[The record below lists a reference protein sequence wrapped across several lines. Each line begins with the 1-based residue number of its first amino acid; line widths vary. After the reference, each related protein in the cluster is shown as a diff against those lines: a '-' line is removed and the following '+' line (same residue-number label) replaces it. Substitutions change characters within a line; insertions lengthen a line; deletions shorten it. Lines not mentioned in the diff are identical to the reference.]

1 MDPKEVSPIFHQFLD
16 AVYQLQY
23 QMPQAFEFNERFLR
37 RLYYQVYAG
46 QYGEFLFNND
56 RERSEHKDKLPSAW
70 GYFLARRA
78 EFTNPDF
85 SAKTDDPL
93 LFPRRQGAEREIEV
107 RWWNMLFGRKDEEMN
122 VPRALEQPVLENRSA
137 SLGAAEVLA
146 AGLSFATPKTAEAQA
161 VESRGSSSLSTTS
174 DKNSVGNDSNLVVAE
189 TAQSQ
194 PSSQQQRPTLSSQE
208 TDTDVLA
215 RYAGVSSTTAAVVK
229 PEEEEAPTTPA
240 ITQPVG
246 GDPLGVSTDEPLP
259 HRQQSQQTTRAGGVD
274 FAAFARE
281 NAFRDS

>member
-1 MDPKEVSPIFHQFLD
+1 
-16 AVYQLQY
+16 
-23 QMPQAFEFNERFLR
+23 
-37 RLYYQVYAG
+37 
-46 QYGEFLFNND
+46 
-56 RERSEHKDKLPSAW
+56 
-70 GYFLARRA
+70 
-78 EFTNPDF
+78 
-85 SAKTDDPL
+85 
-93 LFPRRQGAEREIEV
+93 
-107 RWWNMLFGRKDEEMN
+107 
-122 VPRALEQPVLENRSA
+122 
-137 SLGAAEVLA
+137 
-146 AGLSFATPKTAEAQA
+146 LSFATPKTAEAQA

-240 ITQPVG
+240 ITQSVG

-259 HRQQSQQTTRAGGVD
+259 HRQPSQQTTRAGGVD
-274 FAAFARE
+274 YAAFARE

>member
-23 QMPQAFEFNERFLR
+23 QTPRAFEFNERFLR

-46 QYGEFLFNND
+46 QYGEFLFNNE
-56 RERSEHKDKLPSAW
+56 RERSENKDKLPSAW

-137 SLGAAEVLA
+137 SVGAAEVLA
-146 AGLSFATPKTAEAQA
+146 AGLNFAAPKTT
-161 VESRGSSSLSTTS
+161 VEPRGSSNKSTTPEKS
-174 DKNSVGNDSNLVVAE
+174 GTGNDSSPALVE
-189 TAQSQ
+189 KAQSHL
-194 PSSQQQRPTLSSQE
+194 SSQQQRPALSSQE

-215 RYAGVSSTTAAVVK
+215 RYAGVSSTTAAVK
-229 PEEEEAPTTPA
+229 PEEETLTTFA
-240 ITQPVG
+240 TQPPG
-246 GDPLGVSTDEPLP
+246 GDPLGASADEPLP
-259 HRQQSQQTTRAGGVD
+259 HRQQSQKTTQAAAGGVD